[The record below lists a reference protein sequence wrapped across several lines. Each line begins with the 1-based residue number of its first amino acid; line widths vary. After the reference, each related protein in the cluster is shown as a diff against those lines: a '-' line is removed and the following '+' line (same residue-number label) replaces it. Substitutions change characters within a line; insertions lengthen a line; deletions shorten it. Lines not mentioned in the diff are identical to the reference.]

1 MEGMPTKIHH
11 HFTRTK
17 YQNNLSGQFIVFNSK
32 TGMTIKSMSR
42 LHDLFVCVGFV
53 RVCLQRGRVT
63 LSLGLPEQAG

>member
-42 LHDLFVCVGFV
+42 LHDLVL
-53 RVCLQRGRVT
+53 CLAEMISYMPDMVV
-63 LSLGLPEQAG
+63 S

>member
-17 YQNNLSGQFIVFNSK
+17 YQNNLSGQFIVFNSE

-42 LHDLFVCVGFV
+42 LHDLVL
-53 RVCLQRGRVT
+53 CLAEMISYMRYCQ
-63 LSLGLPEQAG
+63 LGCFLTTANF

>member
-42 LHDLFVCVGFV
+42 LHDLVL
-53 RVCLQRGRVT
+53 CLREMISYMRYCQ
-63 LSLGLPEQAG
+63 LGCFLTTANF

>member
-1 MEGMPTKIHH
+1 MEGMPTKIRH

-42 LHDLFVCVGFV
+42 LHDLVL
-53 RVCLQRGRVT
+53 CLAEMISYMPDMVV
-63 LSLGLPEQAG
+63 S

>member
-42 LHDLFVCVGFV
+42 LHDLVL
-53 RVCLQRGRVT
+53 CLVEMISYMRYCQ
-63 LSLGLPEQAG
+63 LGCFLTTANF

>member
-17 YQNNLSGQFIVFNSK
+17 YQNNLSGQFMVFNSK

-42 LHDLFVCVGFV
+42 LHDLVL
-53 RVCLQRGRVT
+53 CLVEMISYMRYCQ
-63 LSLGLPEQAG
+63 LGCFLTTANF

>member
-32 TGMTIKSMSR
+32 TGMTIKSISR
-42 LHDLFVCVGFV
+42 LHDLVL
-53 RVCLQRGRVT
+53 CLGEMISYMRYCQ
-63 LSLGLPEQAG
+63 LGCFLTTANF

>member
-17 YQNNLSGQFIVFNSK
+17 YQNNLSDQFIVFNSK

-42 LHDLFVCVGFV
+42 LHDLVL
-53 RVCLQRGRVT
+53 CLAEMISYMRYCR
-63 LSLGLPEQAG
+63 LGCFLTTANF

>member
-42 LHDLFVCVGFV
+42 LHDLVL
-53 RVCLQRGRVT
+53 CLAEMIIYMRYCQ
-63 LSLGLPEQAG
+63 LGCFLTTANF